1 MDLHRL
7 SKRSRETDSEDE
19 ANDSSTQR
27 VAGNFAKSAD
37 CKNSSASEADSATT
51 SDVPSRSRMSQDR
64 RKHKRPVCPVL
75 GLPEGWNLKVV
86 NEART
91 QVRIRIN
98 IKVFSFNGDL
108 FSQADIGS
116 RRYNDF
122 SAYLNRQDSGSQ
134 YDNSARRIASRR
146 DSVSDNND
154 IFRLEIVILSFTEDE
169 HPRGACKG
177 QEH

>member
-7 SKRSRETDSEDE
+7 SKRSRETDSEE
-19 ANDSSTQR
+19 ENTVSSTQND
-27 VAGNFAKSAD
+27 VGDLAKSAAR
-37 CKNSSASEADSATT
+37 KNSSASEADSATT

-91 QVRIRIN
+91 EVRIRIN

-134 YDNSARRIASRR
+134 YDNSGRRIASRR

-169 HPRGACKG
+169 HPRGACRG

>member
-19 ANDSSTQR
+19 ANVSSTQR

-51 SDVPSRSRMSQDR
+51 SDVPSRSRRSQDR

-91 QVRIRIN
+91 GVRIRVD
-98 IKVFSFNGDL
+98 IKMFSFNGDL
-108 FSQADIGS
+108 FSQADIGP

-122 SAYLNRQDSGSQ
+122 SAFLNRQDSGSQ

-169 HPRGACKG
+169 QPRGTCQG
-177 QEH
+177 